1 MLLTIKRQTMK
12 KKNNLSNIIK
22 LTLIVTFLYGGS
34 GRMLNIFADNGNT
47 GLEPILQT
55 GRKWAIETW
64 VPGEPDYE
72 PYAVHSTIEVTGD
85 SIMPDGRMVKV
96 IGSIYGVTA
105 VGYENDEGVFVK
117 GKPIDGVEQEFKEII
132 TFNVNVGENLLPGP
146 VSRIENVT
154 FLNHTRKVVFFDYTR
169 YDYPVYWIEGIGSP
183 ACQYMESSR
192 YPQPPGVHK
201 RITEC
206 WQEDELIYSMEAFN
220 VANSIRETKDAT
232 QIAKAHVY
240 DLFGREIADPQP
252 GTVYIRNGR
261 KFVTTR

>member
-1 MLLTIKRQTMK
+1 MKLLNTFSGTLKRILMIITFAVTAG
-12 KKNNLSNIIK
+12 LWNI
-22 LTLIVTFLYGGS
+22 S
-34 GRMLNIFADNGNT
+34 FADNGDHKWD
-47 GLEPILQT
+47 PILQI

-117 GKPIDGVEQEFKEII
+117 GKPTDGVEQEFKEII

-206 WQEDELIYSMEAFN
+206 WQDDELIYSMEAFN